1 MAAAIDLQ
9 NSWPFNSPDPYGEEL
24 LQALEPFIKS
34 GSSSSPP
41 FTYPSSQPSA
51 FSSPFYSSSFYQN
64 SILDCSS
71 SSIGLTQLNPHQIQ
85 QIEAQIHFQQ
95 QNQMQIPT
103 PSELQSSPPHQQS
116 FLSPRPAP
124 MKHTAAA
131 PQKPAKLFRGVRQ
144 RHWGKWVAEIRLP
157 RNRTRLWL
165 GTFDTAEEAAMSYD
179 KAAYRLRGDS
189 ARLNFPELRQN
200 GSHLGSPLHA
210 SIDAKLHVICKELS
224 KAPPKK
230 GIGAS
235 SKQTLPQKSRL
246 DVPVAENKSESS
258 MEEPELSS
266 SLSPSSS
273 QVSSPVSEMD
283 QLDFTEVPWDESESF
298 ALKKYPSWEIDWDS
312 ILS

>member
-9 NSWPFNSPDPYGEEL
+9 NSWPFNSSDLYGEEL

-34 GSSSSPP
+34 GSSSSSSSC
-41 FTYPSSQPSA
+41 FSYPSPQPST
-51 FSSPFYSSSFYQN
+51 FSSPFYSSSFSQN
-64 SILDCSS
+64 SMLDCST
-71 SSIGLTQLNPHQIQ
+71 SIGLTQLNPHQIQ
-85 QIEAQIHFQQ
+85 QIQAQIHLQE

-103 PSELQSSPPHQQS
+103 LPELQSSPPHRQS
-116 FLSPRPAP
+116 FLGPRPAP
-124 MKHTAAA
+124 MKHTSAAL
-131 PQKPAKLFRGVRQ
+131 QKPTKLFRGVRQ

-210 SIDAKLHVICKELS
+210 SIDAKLHAICEELS
-224 KAPPKK
+224 KAPAKR
-230 GIGAS
+230 G
-235 SKQTLPQKSRL
+235 SKQTAPQKSHD
-246 DVPVAENKSESS
+246 DVPLAENKSEIS

-266 SLSPSSS
+266 PSPCSS

-283 QLDFTEVPWDESESF
+283 QLDFTEVPWDESETF
-298 ALKKYPSWEIDWDS
+298 VLRKYPSWEIDWDS